1 MLNTYK
7 QFYKIA
13 FLMIALSFYY
23 STAKSQT
30 DIDAI
35 MMSKNNFCTGIMY
48 GQNSWKN
55 YWEGTFK
62 RDNQNLGTVSS
73 QMIGVMGN
81 YGLKD
86 NLNLLFALPY
96 ISTKASQGTM
106 SGFNGLQDLT
116 LTIKWMPIEKTLGK
130 GDFSLYALGA
140 VSTPTSDY
148 VADYLPLSIGLRSKT
163 ASLRLMVDY
172 QVKNLFVTG
181 SAAYIM
187 RDKVTIDRTAYYTT
201 EMVYSNQVAMPNMA
215 NFNLRAGYRSS
226 TWIAEAVADITQTNG
241 GFDISKNN
249 MPFLSNRMNAT
260 RIGANI
266 KYTMSAIEGLSFIGN
281 GMFTTAGRN
290 VGQTTSISAGI
301 FYILDFTKKKKA
313 TKEEDQK

>member
-1 MLNTYK
+1 MLNIYK
-7 QFYKIA
+7 RYYKIA
-13 FLMIALSFYY
+13 LLLITLSFYI
-23 STAKSQT
+23 STANCQT

-48 GQNSWKN
+48 GHNSWKN

-62 RDNQNLGTVSS
+62 RDNQNLGTVSA

-81 YGLKD
+81 YGLTD
-86 NLNLLFALPY
+86 NLNLLFAVPY
-96 ISTKASQGTM
+96 ISTNASQGTM
-106 SGFNGLQDLT
+106 KGQKGVQDLS
-116 LTIKWMPIEKTLGK
+116 LTIKWMPIEKKLGK

-140 VSTPTSDY
+140 VSTPITNY
-148 VADYLPLSIGLRSKT
+148 VADYLPLSIGLHSKT
-163 ASLRLMVDY
+163 ASLRLMLDY
-172 QVKNLFVTG
+172 QVNNLFVTG

-226 TWIAEAVADITQTNG
+226 TWIAEAVMDITQTNG
-241 GFDISKNN
+241 GFVISKNN

-260 RIGANI
+260 RVGANI
-266 KYTMSAIEGLSFIGN
+266 KYTLSAIEGLSFIGN
-281 GMFTTAGRN
+281 AMFTTAGRN
-290 VGQTTSISAGI
+290 VGQTTSLNAGL
-301 FYILDFTKKKKA
+301 FYILDFTKKKKT
-313 TKEEDQK
+313 TKEEVK